1 MGTSIGTG
9 KPERI
14 YYITYRRDGKRVEE
28 KAGRQFQDAM
38 TPAKASGIRAER
50 IEGKSLSNKARAK
63 EIQDWTIKRLAGIYD
78 DASINEGN

>member
-14 YYITYRRDGKRVEE
+14 YYITSRRDGKRVEE

-38 TPAKASGIRAER
+38 TPAKASRIRAER
-50 IEGKSLSNKARAK
+50 IERDNNGDEPGAIRH
-63 EIQDWTIKRLAGIYD
+63 R
-78 DASINEGN
+78 